1 MILVV
6 VILAEVMT
14 DHSKVWSDGYN
25 TGLSIDG
32 SENECKFS
40 EPLLKQIWIEAFKK
54 GKEMRDKQ
62 NETRN

>member
-1 MILVV
+1 
-6 VILAEVMT
+6 MT